1 MTAWKD
7 LDKFMPEDGRGI
19 RQKRC
24 QSVAPVHNFQCTKP
38 RRHNRMEREITHQSG
53 DVVWKD
59 DGTHQH
65 KRKLDLT
72 PFIKSLTSITVDDEL
87 LKIDEEL
94 AGEEPVEFPVLGI
107 SDAEAELRGWWYDVA
122 DREIGQTVKKAI
134 EYGSTDLI
142 DIGLMLARTMKR
154 TVNEEEAAELG
165 IFFYLI
171 GKLARWQSAIERGDR
186 PSDDTLMDLGVY
198 VRMAQRVRSAG
209 GWPGIKEETA

>member
-24 QSVAPVHNFQCTKP
+24 RSTAPVHGFQCTKP
-38 RRHNRMEREITHQSG
+38 RRHNRMELEITHRNG
-53 DVVWKD
+53 DIVWKD
-59 DGTHQH
+59 DGAHH
-65 KRKLDLT
+65 HEHKLDLT
-72 PFIKSLTSITVDDEL
+72 PFTKSLFPASLTFDASEIDSLFQPPVDTD
-87 LKIDEEL
+87 
-94 AGEEPVEFPVLGI
+94 I
-107 SDAEAELRGWWYDVA
+107 SDAEAELRGWWYDTA
-122 DREIGQTVKKAI
+122 DKEIGQTVKKAI

-154 TVNEEEAAELG
+154 TVTEEEAAELG

-209 GWPGIKEETA
+209 GWPGTKEETA